1 MIKTDKPLRQ
11 QTKSSRS
18 ASRENIDHVDE
29 MTYVFMSD
37 IDESST
43 TTSQEAGAVSK
54 SSKPLPPPKM
64 KPNLAYDEV
73 KIPEVEQS

>member
-18 ASRENIDHVDE
+18 ASRENIDHVGE

-43 TTSQEAGAVSK
+43 TSQEAGAVSK
-54 SSKPLPPPKM
+54 SAKPLPPPKI